1 VAAIS
6 SAPSSVQPQGG
17 RGSPLFLPTSA
28 SLAQSLD
35 ARMRASLA
43 DSLLHL
49 RDVAASAT
57 GSAFFDLAPTLSEIR
72 GHRILPGIFGRYF
85 DLVFALQKSQYSE
98 AAKLFREI
106 AELAVEEPGLAVL
119 PFSDEALRNDVE
131 RYGRLLSLES
141 GSWPVLAPP
150 KQAEWDLFQRNVA
163 AALSLIEETD
173 GALASEFYALVTQI
187 VGMGAPQK
195 SDGYGYAGV
204 SSFMLWGAI
213 MLSIRQHGTVL
224 DMIAGLVHEAAHLLL
239 FGLSVD
245 NPFVE
250 NAVHERFSSPLRI
263 DPRPMD
269 GVFHATFV
277 CARMHYAFAR
287 LLRASAT
294 LSQPLETALIERRVA
309 DCRSGFFDGYE
320 TVQRFGR
327 LTANGQVILTAAAE
341 YMQTPEQ

>member
-1 VAAIS
+1 MDMGQKTESIGQLVEDISKSRVA
-6 SAPSSVQPQGG
+6 
-17 RGSPLFLPTSA
+17 LPEF
-28 SLAQSLD
+28 Q
-35 ARMRASLA
+35 
-43 DSLLHL
+43 
-49 RDVAASAT
+49 RDFVWEIQKT
-57 GSAFFDLAPTLSEIR
+57 FDLFDSFVRDIFAGSLIYGVPSFEITVR
-72 GHRILPGIFGRYF
+72 ELDKRPRSGKGSKAKL
-85 DLVFALQKSQYSE
+85 KN
-98 AAKLFREI
+98 AKLFREI

-173 GALASEFYALVTQI
+173 GGLASEFYALVTQI

-195 SDGYGYAGV
+195 SDGYGYAGD

-213 MLSIRQHGTVL
+213 MLSIRQHNTVL
-224 DMIAGLVHEAAHLLL
+224 DMIAGLIHEAAHLLL

-341 YMQTPEQ
+341 YMQTPENNER